1 MCRRNGVIFPSLC
14 CQVHSF
20 FSSFRSTVL
29 RFRMFILWIWSVQGD
44 WCGRTFDNC
53 SGWAKLSCIQ
63 CILTWFV
70 NSVSFT
76 WSNLL
81 FSYQEL
87 KGVLC
92 YVPEIVDMVGSAYA
106 NQILHINK
114 QDGEEKVKSILQ
126 SIFTKL
132 MLASK
137 EMIMKVLSNI
147 KSRLQI
153 ESQVSCN

>member
-1 MCRRNGVIFPSLC
+1 M
-14 CQVHSF
+14 
-20 FSSFRSTVL
+20 
-29 RFRMFILWIWSVQGD
+29 
-44 WCGRTFDNC
+44 
-53 SGWAKLSCIQ
+53 
-63 CILTWFV
+63 
-70 NSVSFT
+70 
-76 WSNLL
+76 
-81 FSYQEL
+81 
-87 KGVLC
+87 LC

-106 NQILHINK
+106 NQIMHINE
-114 QDGEEKVKSILQ
+114 QDGEEKVKSILR

>member
-1 MCRRNGVIFPSLC
+1 M
-14 CQVHSF
+14 
-20 FSSFRSTVL
+20 
-29 RFRMFILWIWSVQGD
+29 
-44 WCGRTFDNC
+44 
-53 SGWAKLSCIQ
+53 
-63 CILTWFV
+63 
-70 NSVSFT
+70 
-76 WSNLL
+76 
-81 FSYQEL
+81 
-87 KGVLC
+87 LC